1 MPKTK
6 GLFVNM
12 PCTLIITT
20 GNAEMLLEPSRTL
33 HDRNIQDNDPDTVT
47 DLEMPDTRHSVLSF
61 KWHGLKRRAVV
72 RRDIKI
78 DSLTLDLGPLEMWD
92 QP

>member
-1 MPKTK
+1 MHIDYYYWKCGDVARP
-6 GLFVNM
+6 FEDF
-12 PCTLIITT
+12 
-20 GNAEMLLEPSRTL
+20 ARSEYS
-33 HDRNIQDNDPDTVT
+33 DTVT